1 MTGLSKAKEGSQ
13 LPLWRTE
20 HCNWYSLWKTW
31 QVTSFFVFVFF
42 TSKSP
47 QNHSFLDFALLTHVN
62 HCDTFHC
69 KQSLTYLSSF
79 SRVSVSVRQRQV
91 SFLTA
96 SSQSP
101 QMPVVI
107 KMLSLGNSGR
117 TATWSRYS
125 VRNKLHP
132 LMPISLLHWQ
142 DAKVQPLTKCLFY
155 FQLKYTWANSAEQKC
170 KTKCTSN
177 LAIPPPPHFTNQ

>member
-1 MTGLSKAKEGSQ
+1 MDHILFTHARHSRSYFWFESEQASSFKRKRYITRGLNF
-13 LPLWRTE
+13 L
-20 HCNWYSLWKTW
+20 
-31 QVTSFFVFVFF
+31 
-42 TSKSP
+42 
-47 QNHSFLDFALLTHVN
+47 QNHSFSDFTLLTHYVN

-69 KQSLTYLSSF
+69 KQSLTHLSNF

-101 QMPVVI
+101 QRPVVI

-125 VRNKLHP
+125 VHNKLHP
-132 LMPISLLHWQ
+132 LMPASLLHWQ
-142 DAKVQPLTKCLFY
+142 DAKVQPLTNYLFY

-170 KTKCTSN
+170 KTKRTSN
-177 LAIPPPPHFTNQ
+177 LVMPPSC